1 MLRRQIAAT
10 LSYRADRLQPLRVHA
25 FLTRKP
31 SMIISHK
38 YKFIFLR
45 TEKTAG
51 TSLTEALAVMLAP
64 DDMIADMSRPGWAKF
79 SPVHHGGLKRKLPQL
94 FGLHV
99 HATAAQAKAVIG
111 AAKFNSYL
119 KFAVERNPWDRQV
132 SLYFQRKNKRGQ
144 GDDANFDRDMKS
156 LLFRSTE
163 YVRLNNWS
171 IYTINNDIVADEI
184 VRYEDLA
191 GGLEKVFAHVGLKAA
206 LNMPSLR
213 SGFRDDKDYRKHY
226 SDATRERVAR
236 WYKREIDAL
245 GFVF

>member
-1 MLRRQIAAT
+1 
-10 LSYRADRLQPLRVHA
+10 
-25 FLTRKP
+25 
-31 SMIISHK
+31 MIISHK

-51 TSLTEALAVMLAP
+51 TSLTAALEAMVDP
-64 DDMIADMSRPGWAKF
+64 GDVVADMSRPGWAKF
-79 SPVHHGGLKRKLPQL
+79 SPVHHGALKRKLPQL

-111 AAKFNSYL
+111 AAKFNSYF
-119 KFAVERNPWDRQV
+119 KFAVERNPWDRQA

-144 GDDANFDRDMKS
+144 DGDADFDRDMKS

-184 VRYEDLA
+184 IRYENLDAGLQKILA
-191 GGLEKVFAHVGLKAA
+191 HIGLMGA

-213 SGFRDDKDYRKHY
+213 SGFRDDEDYRRHY
-226 SDATRERVAR
+226 SDATRAMVAR
-236 WYKREIDAL
+236 WYRKEIDAL
-245 GFVF
+245 GFAF

>member
-1 MLRRQIAAT
+1 M

-25 FLTRKP
+25 FLTRKSP
-31 SMIISHK
+31 MIISHK

-51 TSLTEALAVMLAP
+51 TSLTAALAAMVDP
-64 DDMIADMSRPGWAKF
+64 GDMVADMSRPGWAKF
-79 SPVHHGGLKRKLPQL
+79 SPVHHGALKRKLPRT

-111 AAKFNSYL
+111 AARFNSYF

-144 GDDANFDRDMKS
+144 ADDADFDRDMKS

-171 IYTINNDIVADEI
+171 IYAINNEIVADEVI
-184 VRYEDLA
+184 RYENLTA
-191 GGLEKVFAHVGLKAA
+191 GLEKTFAHVGLKGV

-213 SGFRDDKDYRKHY
+213 SGYRNEEDYRRHY
-226 SDATRERVAR
+226 SGATRDRVAR

-245 GFVF
+245 GFGF

>member
-1 MLRRQIAAT
+1 
-10 LSYRADRLQPLRVHA
+10 
-25 FLTRKP
+25 
-31 SMIISHK
+31 MIISHT

-51 TSLTEALAVMLAP
+51 TSLTAALEAVIDP
-64 DDMIADMSRPGWAKF
+64 GDMVADMARPAWAKF
-79 SPVHHGGLKRKLPQL
+79 SPIHHGALKRNLPRA
-94 FGLHV
+94 FGLHA

-111 AAKFNSYL
+111 AARFNSYF

-132 SLYFQRKNKRGQ
+132 SLYFQRKHKRGQ

-184 VRYEDLA
+184 IRYENLD
-191 GGLEKVFAHVGLKAA
+191 GGLEKVLAHVGLKGT

-213 SGFRDDKDYRKHY
+213 SGYRDEKDYRTHY
-226 SDATRERVAR
+226 SNETREQIAR
-236 WYKREIDAL
+236 WYRQEIDAL
-245 GFVF
+245 GFAF

>member
-1 MLRRQIAAT
+1 
-10 LSYRADRLQPLRVHA
+10 
-25 FLTRKP
+25 
-31 SMIISHK
+31 MIISHK

-51 TSLTEALAVMLAP
+51 TSLTAALEAMIDP
-64 DDMIADMSRPGWAKF
+64 GDMVADMSRPGWAKF
-79 SPVHHGGLKRKLPQL
+79 SPVHHGALKRKLPQA

-111 AAKFNSYL
+111 AAKFNSYF

-144 GDDANFDRDMKS
+144 GGDANFDRDMKS

-171 IYTINNDIVADEI
+171 IYAINNEIVADEI
-184 VRYEDLA
+184 IRYENLA
-191 GGLEKVFAHVGLKAA
+191 ASLQKILAHVGLKAA
-206 LNMPSLR
+206 PNMPSLR
-213 SGFRDDKDYRKHY
+213 SGFRDDEGYRRHY

-236 WYKREIDAL
+236 WYRREIDAL
-245 GFVF
+245 EFEF